1 MGKQGKKQINNKNS
15 LFDCQ
20 LDILKIE
27 INQIQE
33 IIGRIDEI
41 TQQIKYWSIVIWAG
55 SISLIIG
62 NSNIELRKYLLF
74 PIAIPFLFWIVDANF
89 RFRQR
94 KFIFR
99 YSKISEFVSSEN
111 FEVSFNQKKIKEFKL
126 LDPIGRQYDK
136 EKVKIFAN
144 FTKSMWYRSLRTF
157 YLGLI
162 IVTILL
168 QILLYPRTSSQRTS
182 STLKLQ
188 LDSSIILNQT
198 IIIEELKEIKYQ
210 IDTLREEK

>member
-1 MGKQGKKQINNKNS
+1 MTKKINNKNS

-33 IIGRIDEI
+33 IVGRIDVI

-111 FEVSFNQKKIKEFKL
+111 FEVSYNQKKIKEFKL

-136 EKVKIFAN
+136 EKVKFFAN

-168 QILLYPRTSSQRTS
+168 QILLYPRTSSERTS